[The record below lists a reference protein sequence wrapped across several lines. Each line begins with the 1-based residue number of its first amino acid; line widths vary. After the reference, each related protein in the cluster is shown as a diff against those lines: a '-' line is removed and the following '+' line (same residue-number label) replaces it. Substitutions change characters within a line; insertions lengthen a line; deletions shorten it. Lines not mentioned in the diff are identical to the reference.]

1 VIITK
6 MALSRRTFLRGAGA
20 TVALPLLDAM
30 VPALSAQ
37 TAKPV
42 RRFGVVYIPM
52 GSNIS
57 QWSPQQVGRM
67 TQLSPTLA
75 SLTPF
80 LDRVTVITNLEL
92 KNAYTV
98 GGGGNHATSNCGFL
112 SAAFAKVTEG
122 SDYLLAK
129 TADQIIA
136 GEIGKDTPLPSLEL
150 AIDST
155 SLVGNC
161 DNGLACAYMDNL
173 SWSSPTTPMPAEA
186 NPRVVFERLFGDGG
200 SAAERREELKLN
212 GSLLD
217 WVLGDVRSLQRRVGA
232 TDRARVDQYLDSIR
246 EVERRIQRAEKQTND
261 VALPDLARPVG
272 VPDAW
277 EDHVNLMFD
286 LQLLALQADITR
298 VITFQLSRETSTR
311 TYPQIGVPDP
321 HHPTSHHDNL
331 PEKLVKL
338 AKINAYHV
346 SMFASYLKKLNST
359 VDGEGTLLDN
369 GLYLLG
375 SGMGDPN
382 VHNHTNLP
390 IVVAGGGSGK
400 LQGGRH
406 IKYAEPTPMANLL
419 LTLMDKNGVQMDR
432 FADSTGKV
440 PELWQPLNI

>member
-1 VIITK
+1 VIITRL
-6 MALSRRTFLRGAGA
+6 ALPRRTFLRGMGA
-20 TVALPLLDAM
+20 TVALPFLEAM
-30 VPALSAQ
+30 IPAVAAQ
-37 TAKPV
+37 SPKAV

-57 QWSPQQVGRM
+57 QWTPKGVGRI
-67 TQLSPTLA
+67 TELSPTLN

-80 LDRVTVITNLEL
+80 LDRVTVVTNLEL

-129 TADQIIA
+129 TADQMIA

-173 SWSSPTTPMPAEA
+173 SWSSATTPLPAEV
-186 NPRVVFERLFGDGG
+186 NPRVVFERLLGDGG
-200 SAAERREELKLN
+200 STAERRAELQLN

-217 WVLGDVRSLQRRVGA
+217 RVLGEVSRLQNKLGPGDRTRVE
-232 TDRARVDQYLDSIR
+232 QYLDSIR
-246 EVERRIQRAEKQTND
+246 EVERRIQRAEKQTD
-261 VALPDLARPVG
+261 QAPLPDLERPVG
-272 VPDAW
+272 APDVW
-277 EDHVNLMFD
+277 EDHVNLMLD
-286 LQLLALQADITR
+286 LQVLALQADITR
-298 VITFQLSRETSTR
+298 VITFQMSRETSTR

-321 HHPTSHHDNL
+321 HHPTSHHDNQA
-331 PEKLVKL
+331 EKLVKL

-346 SMFASYLKKLNST
+346 SMFANYLKKLKAT
-359 VDGEGTLLDN
+359 PDGAGSLLDN
-369 GLYLLG
+369 GIYLLG

-406 IKYAEPTPMANLL
+406 IKYSEPTPMANLL
-419 LTLMDKNGVQMDR
+419 LTLMDKNGVAIDK
-432 FADSTGKV
+432 FADSTGKIQ
-440 PELWQPLNI
+440 EL